1 MTKRIFA
8 IFIAIGLISGMFF
21 NVSYAETDGINCSM
35 SVSNNEPV
43 IIDEKPGIDVKIT
56 IPNNS
61 SDRYEVRLTTD
72 YDKEETVLIENTGAE
87 QNLHFEFAVNT
98 EGYHH
103 LKAELLIN
111 GLIYDEIQFEQHYVR
126 SISNASYNERG
137 FSVHWEQ
144 GKGSDLDAD
153 MLVASGVP
161 IVRDGISWTAVE
173 KEKGVYDWSKHDK
186 YIDTL
191 TQKGIEIYMVVDS
204 YAKSHPLYPDE
215 NGNTLI
221 KNDDQIEAFSDF
233 VLAAAK
239 RYPEIRKWEILNESN
254 FVITGEEYFNI
265 AYKTAKKLKEYD
277 PTLEI
282 YVGALAQKNQEEFVS
297 GFYLEKLYPYVDYIS
312 THYYNHWRYA
322 DVPAYLEEMDKI
334 TAIMEKEGGWHGLSM
349 SEIGYATGTSTEQV
363 PEIKQASEN
372 VKRAVLGDMYGMDF
386 FVFYDFKN
394 DGYDMTEREHTFGA
408 ITIENE
414 PKPFYYT
421 NKQYHDAT
429 NKAQY
434 IGEAYISDDIASH
447 IYASGEDLF
456 MIAWAKNSNPKL
468 GIVPENNVTAS
479 FTFPEGVLIENM
491 FGEHQPTNV
500 LTATYQPSYIFGL
513 GKEFCFD
520 ALYNNSSVDIFSDLK
535 TILANHGYGVA
546 DLEAKYS
553 AIRTNMDYPSVAAY
567 VNACYDFA
575 EALTKDFL
583 EDDLKMSEKG
593 FSNLLSEIAKVA
605 KKGASYGALLDD
617 AEKSVNE
624 DLAYEYDSFIATPA
638 EAAKKDVAY
647 MNEPYYMGRKL
658 ISKCEEYDEGQR
670 VMPVV
675 GNGFSLKS
683 DNTMYFSGASEKDE
697 VFIRIEN
704 QSGEEVYLN
713 ILPTDGNGNYYF
725 EYTPDMPFG
734 DYTVYVNDGSIKETA
749 FAYKEATDYVSFE
762 DKMTAVNLLQAERLL
777 GLYESMLG
785 WADIKYEYNNP
796 DIKAL
801 TWTNTKS
808 VIVSG
813 RVERLSWADSNSIF
827 LTVKGKTSG
836 EVLYTATTVCDDLGY
851 YKFTFDYN
859 GNLNDIVAEVNQGG
873 VVKENIECRIAKEN
887 ELILGSFEIEDDSDA
902 KKILLHLRN
911 YFKLSGKNVQ
921 VAVVCYDKDGRMQSC
936 DLKDIR
942 EIPTEDSTLEY
953 SLGNFESVSVKVFA
967 WDSVDGMKPYVPS
980 VTVE

>member
-1 MTKRIFA
+1 MSKRIFA
-8 IFIAIGLISGMFF
+8 IFLAIGLVSGMFF
-21 NVSYAETDGINCSM
+21 NISYAATDGINYSM
-35 SVSNNEPV
+35 TVSNSEMV
-43 IIDEKPGIDVKIT
+43 IIDEKPGIDVSIN
-56 IPNNS
+56 IPKTS
-61 SDRYEVRLTTD
+61 SDSYEVRLTTD
-72 YDKEETVLIENTGAE
+72 YDKEEIVLIENTGAE

-103 LKAELLIN
+103 MKAELLKN
-111 GLIYDEIQFEQHYVR
+111 GLLYDAVEFEQHYVR
-126 SISNASYNERG
+126 SISNESYNERG

-144 GKGSDLDAD
+144 GKGTDLDAD

-161 IVRDGISWTAVE
+161 IVRDGISWSSVE

-191 TQKGIEIYMVVDS
+191 TKKGIEIYMVVDS

-221 KNDDQIEAFSDF
+221 KNDEQIEAFSEF

-239 RYPEIRKWEILNESN
+239 RYPQIRKWEILNESN

-277 PTLEI
+277 PALEI
-282 YVGALAQKNQEEFVS
+282 YIGALAQKNQEEFVS

-334 TAIMEKEGGWHGLSM
+334 TAIMEKEGGWHGLVM

-421 NKQYHDAT
+421 NKQYHEAT
-429 NKAQY
+429 NKAEY

-447 IYASGEDLF
+447 IYARDEDLF
-456 MIAWAKNSNPKL
+456 MIAWAKNPNPKL
-468 GIVPENNVTAS
+468 GIIPENNVTAS
-479 FTFPEGVLIENM
+479 YTFPKGVLIENM

-513 GKEFCFD
+513 SKEFCID
-520 ALYNNSSVDIFSDLK
+520 ALYNNSSVDVFSDLK
-535 TILANHGYGVA
+535 SILAKHGYGVA
-546 DLEAKYS
+546 DLEGAF
-553 AIRTNMDYPSVAAY
+553 AEIRTNMNYASVADF
-567 VNACYDFA
+567 VNTCYDFA
-575 EALTKDFL
+575 KTLTKDFL
-583 EDDLKMSEKG
+583 EDDLKMTEKE
-593 FSNLLSEIAKVA
+593 FSNLLSEVAKVA
-605 KKGASYGALLDD
+605 KKGASYATLFDD
-617 AEKSVNE
+617 TAENINE
-624 DLAYEYDSFIATPA
+624 DLAYEYDSFLTTPA
-638 EAAKKDVAY
+638 GAAENDVAY

-658 ISKCEEYDEGQR
+658 ISKCEEYDEGQK

-683 DNTMYFSGASEKDE
+683 DNTMYFSGTSEKDE

-704 QSGEEVYLN
+704 QSGDEVYLN

-734 DYTVYVNDGSIKETA
+734 DYTVYVNDGSIKETS

-785 WADIKYEYNNP
+785 WADIKYQYNNP

-801 TWTNTKS
+801 TWTNKNR

-813 RVERLSWADSNSIF
+813 QIERLSWADNNKVF
-827 LTVKGKTSG
+827 LTVKSKGDG
-836 EVLYTATTVCDDLGY
+836 RVLYTEETVCDDLGY
-851 YKFTFDYN
+851 YKFTFNYN

-873 VVKENIECRIAKEN
+873 VVKDNIECRMAKES
-887 ELILGSFEIEDDSDA
+887 ELIFGSFEIGDVQGA
-902 KKILLHLRN
+902 QKILLHLKN
-911 YFKLSGKNVQ
+911 YFGLSGKKVQ
-921 VAVVCYDKDGRMQSC
+921 VAVAGYDKDGRMQSC
-936 DLKDIR
+936 ELKDIKD
-942 EIPTEDSTLEY
+942 IPAEDSTLEY
-953 SLGNFESVSVKVFA
+953 SLGNFDSVSVKVFA
-967 WDSVDGMKPYVPS
+967 WDSATTMMPYAPS